1 MIFDDIEEIDEQ
13 ILRKQQELKT
23 YIDQVNKFLTI
34 EFTTAKEIGQLR
46 SLKKTLV
53 MKKYHLEKE
62 D

>member
-23 YIDQVNKFLTI
+23 YIDQINKFLTI